1 MSMPQIP
8 EEKHRP
14 CLKET
19 VIDLLESIALE
30 EIALSH
36 LVNAEAEKIQAFL
49 HTIKESHSCHK
60 GDDFIKFNE
69 SIGKIIDTVI
79 MKEWILLKKLESVM
93 EIDFKEHPKK
103 EHCEDKRYHHDF
115 WEKDCQCDE
124 CNNHVKVRVKCGCHD
139 DYECDECVK
148 IKIKCCH
155 EDDDD

>member
-36 LVNAEAEKIQAFL
+36 LVNAEAEKIQTFL
-49 HTIKESHSCHK
+49 HVIKDSHSCCK
-60 GDDFIKFNE
+60 GEELIKFNA

-93 EIDFKEHPKK
+93 QIDYKDHHKK
-103 EHCEDKRYHHDF
+103 DDCHHKKHHH

-124 CNNHVKVRVKCGCHD
+124 CNSHIKIRVKCACHEGEDCD
-139 DYECDECVK
+139 DYENFDIDSCCDE
-148 IKIKCCH
+148 
-155 EDDDD
+155 EDDD